1 MLKIN
6 FKTLFFKNN
15 KKLSDKLNN
24 IFTFIFCFGSALA
37 SIHFDH
43 YLSYLSYI
51 GGFFSV
57 FINYLFP
64 VLVYVKSSGKNIKY
78 WINLIQIIFACF
90 LCIIG
95 IIGGISTLF
104 DDIRN

>member
-6 FKTLFFKNN
+6 FKILFFKN
-15 KKLSDKLNN
+15 KTKLLEKLNN
-24 IFTFIFCFGSALA
+24 IFTFIFCFGSAIA
-37 SIHFDH
+37 SIYFDG

-64 VLVYVKSSGKNIKY
+64 ILIYVNSSEKKFKY
-78 WINLIQIIFACF
+78 WINIIHIILAVI

-95 IIGGISTLF
+95 IIGGISTLV
-104 DDIRN
+104 DDIKK